1 MQGEL
6 AVLIDDGMARVRTAL
21 ETNDYV
27 ALFRQQV
34 RDLALALVAPVCADN
49 RINQGFSLRNIYW
62 EGTLSGR
69 RLQLPVLD
77 PFHGLHCFLAG
88 IERG

>member
-27 ALFRQQV
+27 ALFRQ
-34 RDLALALVAPVCADN
+34 
-49 RINQGFSLRNIYW
+49 
-62 EGTLSGR
+62 
-69 RLQLPVLD
+69 
-77 PFHGLHCFLAG
+77 
-88 IERG
+88 